1 MGSSPFDRLY
11 SGNRCYFLL
20 LRVLRCFSSPRSLR
34 AIRAVTG
41 SLPPGCP
48 IRISAAVAGI
58 CPLPRLFAA
67 YHVLRRLRE
76 PRHPPCALVYS
87 VYLRYALRSYRRRV
101 PFCFAFARY
110 RIQLHPEGCGCL
122 RRSLFSRFV
131 SFLSPPSRQCLPRRG
146 CGTRDSSL
154 VIVLVSVVENN
165 GFEPLT
171 PCVQSRCSS
180 QLS

>member
-1 MGSSPFDRLY
+1 MVPDNSAGIPRVPAY
-11 SGNRCYFLL
+11 SGAAARLPSGLRLRDSHPLRSGVPPGPAVPDFLFIVRPYYPAGSGNPTVWAL
-20 LRVLRCFSSPRSLR
+20 PLSIASTRGIVVTFFSCGYLDVSVPRVRSAQSS
-34 AIRAVTG
+34 AVTG

-101 PFCFAFARY
+101 PFYLFRLCP
-110 RIQLHPEGCGCL
+110 IPHPA
-122 RRSLFSRFV
+122 
-131 SFLSPPSRQCLPRRG
+131 
-146 CGTRDSSL
+146 
-154 VIVLVSVVENN
+154 
-165 GFEPLT
+165 
-171 PCVQSRCSS
+171 
-180 QLS
+180 

>member
-87 VYLRYALRSYRRRV
+87 VYLRYALRHLT
-101 PFCFAFARY
+101 A
-110 RIQLHPEGCGCL
+110 EGSFL
-122 RRSLFSRFV
+122 FV
-131 SFLSPPSRQCLPRRG
+131 SPLPD
-146 CGTRDSSL
+146 TASSL
-154 VIVLVSVVENN
+154 TPKGPAACGARCFLVLCRFSLLRPACSPSGLRNSGFQPCHCPCFRSGAAALTGLAALGVSV
-165 GFEPLT
+165 
-171 PCVQSRCSS
+171 R
-180 QLS
+180 